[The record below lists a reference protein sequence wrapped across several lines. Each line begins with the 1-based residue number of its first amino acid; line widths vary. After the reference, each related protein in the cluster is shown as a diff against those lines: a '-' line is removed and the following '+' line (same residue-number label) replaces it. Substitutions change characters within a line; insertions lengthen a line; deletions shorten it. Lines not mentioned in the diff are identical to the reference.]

1 MLTPGVRGLLRLAR
15 GGLLLGFER
24 AAEARAVHGRVV
36 ERLGIPVFDS
46 IKVAEL
52 TPTTVQAIERGY
64 TGPGRDPSRAKMEG
78 AAEE

>member
-1 MLTPGVRGLLRLAR
+1 M
-15 GGLLLGFER
+15 
-24 AAEARAVHGRVV
+24 
-36 ERLGIPVFDS
+36 GIPVFDS